1 MALVAFRENRRPEM
15 DKGRGILFVIYAG
28 RATVSPMDTGMFPLG
43 GVSISDDMDVHGIR
57 IMPGTTHIT
66 GRLGTMRVT
75 RRGRHGGRSLTRG
88 TVEEHWITEREGGRK
103 RERERGLT
111 VDRRADRV
119 GCVAEKISEGSTADR
134 MDGTMPKECMC
145 VCEGRR

>member
-1 MALVAFRENRRPEM
+1 
-15 DKGRGILFVIYAG
+15 
-28 RATVSPMDTGMFPLG
+28 MFPLG

-88 TVEEHWITEREGGRK
+88 TVEEHNRK
-103 RERERGLT
+103 RERGLA
-111 VDRRADRV
+111 VDRQADRV
-119 GCVAEKISEGSTADR
+119 GQCCGKILRGLNR
-134 MDGTMPKECMC
+134 GPDG
-145 VCEGRR
+145 GDDA